1 MRCSDIVR
9 GIIGWLRS
17 ETRRAIARFLTTCV
31 GQRLR
36 VGYQTHPSFDVK
48 RLKGR
53 QHVREFT
60 IQKIFS
66 VDEIALHAIGVE
78 LRQLIDDGFIFQ
90 FSSSLSEV
98 EFTEPKKDTQI
109 TRSV

>member
-1 MRCSDIVR
+1 M
-9 GIIGWLRS
+9 
-17 ETRRAIARFLTTCV
+17 
-31 GQRLR
+31 
-36 VGYQTHPSFDVK
+36 GYQTHPSFDVK
-48 RLKGR
+48 RVKGR

-66 VDEIALHAIGVE
+66 VDEIALHAIGAE

-90 FSSSLSEV
+90 FSSSFSEV